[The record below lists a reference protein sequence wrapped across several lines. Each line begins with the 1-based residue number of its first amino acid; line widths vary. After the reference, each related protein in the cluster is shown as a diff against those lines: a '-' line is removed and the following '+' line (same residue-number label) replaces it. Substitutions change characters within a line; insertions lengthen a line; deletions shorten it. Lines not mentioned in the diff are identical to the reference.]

1 MQFFPYSLKKIGAI
15 LPRICLVISPIVK
28 LFFFKCIW
36 KIWNWLF
43 FESILSQ
50 IQSQQPLEISNILE
64 HFLGKTKQQQQQ
76 HRNTSYLTAN
86 SRFPSFSVQ
95 SGSFLT
101 FMETFIKQMS
111 HLWLT
116 IAIIQFM
123 SSWIF
128 TVQSSCSLSFCR
140 GGESLPLVLSF
151 GVLKQFFKNMC

>member
-1 MQFFPYSLKKIGAI
+1 MFSHFTN
-15 LPRICLVISPIVK
+15 CEVI
-28 LFFFKCIW
+28 FFKCIW

-64 HFLGKTKQQQQQ
+64 HFSGKTKQQQ

-86 SRFPSFSVQ
+86 SRFPSLSVQ
-95 SGSFLT
+95 AGSFLT
-101 FMETFIKQMS
+101 FTEIFIKQMS

-128 TVQSSCSLSFCR
+128 TVQSSCSPSFCR
-140 GGESLPLVLSF
+140 GVESLPLILSF
-151 GVLKQFFKNMC
+151 GVLKQFFLNMC